1 MSRETQAPGKSSGAW
16 DGRSPCP
23 ESCGTRVGIWS
34 PGQCGLEQWPHP
46 GSSPRGPL
54 DLEPGQAGP
63 GVKIQPAVPRTELWL
78 HPGLSPS
85 PIAVLL
91 PLLVKPQQHAC
102 QIFPSS
108 FSLAQKIWVG
118 VGVGRQTERYCSST
132 SGSHTEPVIDLRHP
146 LCQCLSNSG
155 ARQNHLGNLFKRQ
168 IPWFYPPERLVH

>member
-1 MSRETQAPGKSSGAW
+1 MTQEGFKVSRETQAPGKSSGAW

-91 PLLVKPQQHAC
+91 PLLVKP
-102 QIFPSS
+102 SS
-108 FSLAQKIWVG
+108 MLVRSSPAASPWHRKSGWEWEWG
-118 VGVGRQTERYCSST
+118 GRQKDTVPQPQDHIQS
-132 SGSHTEPVIDLRHP
+132 L
-146 LCQCLSNSG
+146 
-155 ARQNHLGNLFKRQ
+155 
-168 IPWFYPPERLVH
+168 